1 MLMSAVGRLFEVWQ
15 SWHEGSEDNKCRD
28 EKGCVEDYNSNFN
41 PIPPITSCYF
51 ENTKTK
57 EIDKKESLE
66 KIKQF
71 VEERDWSQFH
81 DPKNLAISL
90 NLEASEVLELFQWTK
105 DNQIDSTKLNN
116 LKDELADVYYWLLL
130 LADYYKIDIEKSLE
144 EKLLKNE
151 KKYPIEKSKGKSNKY
166 NEL

>member
-1 MLMSAVGRLFEVWQ
+1 MS
-15 SWHEGSEDNKCRD
+15 
-28 EKGCVEDYNSNFN
+28 N
-41 PIPPITSCYF
+41 PKAIKII
-51 ENTKTK
+51 K
-57 EIDKKESLE
+57 EF
-66 KIKQF
+66 IKQ
-71 VEERDWSQFH
+71 RDWEQFH

-90 NLEASEVLELFQWTK
+90 NLESSEVLELFQWTK
-105 DNQIDSTKLNN
+105 DNEINKNKVEN

-151 KKYPIEKSKGKSNKY
+151 KKYPIEKSKGKSSKY